1 VKREAKKPNL
11 QKEISNN
18 NEIDNLRREL
28 KDEKEKNK
36 KLQDTINNLNNTIN
50 QLKQEHNTDIR
61 IYKKE
66 LKVYV
71 DKNEILNNQIKKL
84 SLDNT
89 NLKEEIKKNNTQNNS
104 DDIVSL
110 YKRIDDLNKKL
121 SRYPFVLEE
130 GEKIFSVIFT
140 SVSQKVNYSMVCK
153 NTDSI
158 YKLEGELYKTFP
170 ELSETNNCFLC
181 KGTVVNRFKKF
192 EELKFKNG
200 DIIIINQQED

>member
-1 VKREAKKPNL
+1 M
-11 QKEISNN
+11 
-18 NEIDNLRREL
+18 
-28 KDEKEKNK
+28 
-36 KLQDTINNLNNTIN
+36 
-50 QLKQEHNTDIR
+50 
-61 IYKKE
+61 
-66 LKVYV
+66 
-71 DKNEILNNQIKKL
+71 
-84 SLDNT
+84 
-89 NLKEEIKKNNTQNNS
+89 NNS

-130 GEKIFSVIFT
+130 GEKILSVIFI
-140 SVSQKVNYSMVCK
+140 SDSQKINYSMVCK

>member
-1 VKREAKKPNL
+1 MK
-11 QKEISNN
+11 KEISDNN
-18 NEIDNLRREL
+18 LINNLRREL
-28 KDEKEKNK
+28 EEEKKKNK
-36 KLQDTINNLNNTIN
+36 ILQDTINKLNNTIN
-50 QLKQEHNTDIR
+50 QLKQEHNTDIQK
-61 IYKKE
+61 YKKE

-170 ELSETNNCFLC
+170 ELSETNNYFLC
-181 KGTVVNRFKKF
+181 KGIVVNRFKKF

>member
-1 VKREAKKPNL
+1 MK
-11 QKEISNN
+11 KEISDNN
-18 NEIDNLRREL
+18 LINNLRREL
-28 KDEKEKNK
+28 EEEKKKNK
-36 KLQDTINNLNNTIN
+36 ILQDTINKLNNTIN
-50 QLKQEHNTDIR
+50 QLKQEHNTDIQK
-61 IYKKE
+61 YKKE

-130 GEKIFSVIFT
+130 GEKILSVIFR

-170 ELSETNNCFLC
+170 ELSETNNYFLC

>member
-1 VKREAKKPNL
+1 MKKEAKKSDMK
-11 QKEISNN
+11 KEISDNN
-18 NEIDNLRREL
+18 LINNLRREL
-28 KDEKEKNK
+28 EEEKKKNK
-36 KLQDTINNLNNTIN
+36 NLQDTINKLNNTIN
-50 QLKQEHNTDIR
+50 QLKQEHNTDIQK
-61 IYKKE
+61 YKKE
-66 LKVYV
+66 IKAYI
-71 DKNEILNNQIKKL
+71 DRNEILNNQIKKL

-89 NLKEEIKKNNTQNNS
+89 NLKEEIKTVNIQNKS

-121 SRYPFVLEE
+121 NRYPFILEE
-130 GEKIFSVIFT
+130 GEKILSVIFT

-158 YKLEGELYKTFP
+158 CNLEVELYKAFP
-170 ELSETNNCFLC
+170 ELAQTNNYFLC

-200 DIIIINQQED
+200 DIIVINQQED

>member
-1 VKREAKKPNL
+1 MK
-11 QKEISNN
+11 KEISDNN
-18 NEIDNLRREL
+18 LINNLRREL
-28 KDEKEKNK
+28 EEEKKKNK
-36 KLQDTINNLNNTIN
+36 ILQDTINKLNNTIN
-50 QLKQEHNTDIR
+50 QLKQEHNTDIQK
-61 IYKKE
+61 YKKE

-130 GEKIFSVIFT
+130 GEKILSVIFT

>member
-1 VKREAKKPNL
+1 MKKEAKKSDMK
-11 QKEISNN
+11 KEISDNN
-18 NEIDNLRREL
+18 LINNLRREL
-28 KDEKEKNK
+28 EEEKKKNK
-36 KLQDTINNLNNTIN
+36 NLQDTINKLNNTIN
-50 QLKQEHNTDIR
+50 QLKQEHNTDIQK
-61 IYKKE
+61 YKKE
-66 LKVYV
+66 IKAYI
-71 DKNEILNNQIKKL
+71 DRNEILNNQIKKL

-89 NLKEEIKKNNTQNNS
+89 NLKEEIEKVNIQNKS
-104 DDIVSL
+104 DEVIRL
-110 YKRIDDLNKKL
+110 YKKIEELNEQIK
-121 SRYPFVLEE
+121 RYPFILEE
-130 GEKIFSVIFT
+130 GEKILSVIFT
-140 SVSQKVNYSMVCK
+140 SVSKKVNYSMVCK

>member
-1 VKREAKKPNL
+1 MK
-11 QKEISNN
+11 KEISDNN
-18 NEIDNLRREL
+18 LINNLRREL
-28 KDEKEKNK
+28 EEEKKKNK
-36 KLQDTINNLNNTIN
+36 ILQDTINKLNNTIN
-50 QLKQEHNTDIR
+50 QLKQAHNTDIQK
-61 IYKKE
+61 YKKE

-130 GEKIFSVIFT
+130 GEKILSVIFT
-140 SVSQKVNYSMVCK
+140 LVSQKVNYSMVCK

-200 DIIIINQQED
+200 DIIIINKQED

>member
-1 VKREAKKPNL
+1 MK
-11 QKEISNN
+11 KEISDNN
-18 NEIDNLRREL
+18 LINNLRREL
-28 KDEKEKNK
+28 EEEKKKNK
-36 KLQDTINNLNNTIN
+36 ILQDTINKLNNTIN
-50 QLKQEHNTDIR
+50 QLKQEHNTDIQK
-61 IYKKE
+61 YKKE
-66 LKVYV
+66 LKVCV
-71 DKNEILNNQIKKL
+71 DKNEILNDQIKKL

-130 GEKIFSVIFT
+130 GEKILSVIFT

-158 YKLEGELYKTFP
+158 YKLEGELYNTFP
-170 ELSETNNCFLC
+170 ELAQTNNYFSC

-200 DIIIINQQED
+200 DIIVINQQED

>member
-1 VKREAKKPNL
+1 MKKEAKKSDMK
-11 QKEISNN
+11 KEISDNN
-18 NEIDNLRREL
+18 LINNLRREL
-28 KDEKEKNK
+28 EEEKKKNK
-36 KLQDTINNLNNTIN
+36 NLQDTINKLNNTIN
-50 QLKQEHNTDIR
+50 QLKQEHNTDIQK
-61 IYKKE
+61 YKKE

-121 SRYPFVLEE
+121 CRYPFVLEE
-130 GEKIFSVIFT
+130 GEKILSVIFT

>member
-1 VKREAKKPNL
+1 M
-11 QKEISNN
+11 
-18 NEIDNLRREL
+18 
-28 KDEKEKNK
+28 
-36 KLQDTINNLNNTIN
+36 
-50 QLKQEHNTDIR
+50 DI
-61 IYKKE
+61 
-66 LKVYV
+66 
-71 DKNEILNNQIKKL
+71 NEILNDQIKKL

-130 GEKIFSVIFT
+130 GEKILSVIFT

-181 KGTVVNRFKKF
+181 NGTVVNRFKKF

-200 DIIIINQQED
+200 DIIVINQQED

>member
-1 VKREAKKPNL
+1 MK
-11 QKEISNN
+11 KEISDNN
-18 NEIDNLRREL
+18 LINNLRREFEE
-28 KDEKEKNK
+28 EKKKNK
-36 KLQDTINNLNNTIN
+36 ILQDTINKLNNTIN
-50 QLKQEHNTDIR
+50 QLKQAHNTDIQK
-61 IYKKE
+61 YKKE

-130 GEKIFSVIFT
+130 GEKILSVIFT
-140 SVSQKVNYSMVCK
+140 SVSEKVNYSMVCK

-200 DIIIINQQED
+200 DIIIINKQED

>member
-1 VKREAKKPNL
+1 MK
-11 QKEISNN
+11 KEISDNN
-18 NEIDNLRREL
+18 LINNLRREL
-28 KDEKEKNK
+28 EEEKKKNK
-36 KLQDTINNLNNTIN
+36 ILQDTINKLNNTIN
-50 QLKQEHNTDIR
+50 QLKQEHNTDIQK
-61 IYKKE
+61 YKEEIKA
-66 LKVYV
+66 YI
-71 DKNEILNNQIKKL
+71 DRNEILNNQIKKL

-89 NLKEEIKKNNTQNNS
+89 NLKEEIEKVNIQNKS

-130 GEKIFSVIFT
+130 GEKILSVIFT
-140 SVSQKVNYSMVCK
+140 SVSEKVNCSVVCK

-158 YKLEGELYKTFP
+158 YNLEGELYKTFP

-200 DIIIINQQED
+200 DIIIINQQKD

>member
-1 VKREAKKPNL
+1 MK
-11 QKEISNN
+11 KEISDNN
-18 NEIDNLRREL
+18 LINNLRREL
-28 KDEKEKNK
+28 EEEKKKNK
-36 KLQDTINNLNNTIN
+36 ILQDTINKLNNTIN
-50 QLKQEHNTDIR
+50 QLKQAHNTDIQK
-61 IYKKE
+61 YKKE

-130 GEKIFSVIFT
+130 GEKILSVIFT
-140 SVSQKVNYSMVCK
+140 SVSEKVNYSMVCK

-158 YKLEGELYKTFP
+158 NKLEGELYKTFP

-200 DIIIINQQED
+200 DIIIINKQED

>member
-1 VKREAKKPNL
+1 MKKEAKKSDMK
-11 QKEISNN
+11 KEISDNN
-18 NEIDNLRREL
+18 LINNLRREL
-28 KDEKEKNK
+28 EEEKKKNK
-36 KLQDTINNLNNTIN
+36 NLQDTINKLNNTIN
-50 QLKQEHNTDIR
+50 QLKQEHNTDIQK
-61 IYKKE
+61 YKKE
-66 LKVYV
+66 IKAYI
-71 DKNEILNNQIKKL
+71 DRNEILNNQIKKL

-130 GEKIFSVIFT
+130 GEKILSVIFT

-158 YKLEGELYKTFP
+158 YNLEGELYKAFP
-170 ELSETNNCFLC
+170 ELAQTNNYFLC

>member
-1 VKREAKKPNL
+1 MK
-11 QKEISNN
+11 KEILDNN
-18 NEIDNLRREL
+18 LINNLRREL
-28 KDEKEKNK
+28 EEEKKKNK
-36 KLQDTINNLNNTIN
+36 ILQDTINKLNNTIN
-50 QLKQEHNTDIR
+50 QLKQEHNTDIQK
-61 IYKKE
+61 YKKE

-170 ELSETNNCFLC
+170 ELSETNNYFLC
-181 KGTVVNRFKKF
+181 KGIVVNRFKKF

>member
-1 VKREAKKPNL
+1 MKEEAKKSDME
-11 QKEISNN
+11 KEISDNN
-18 NEIDNLRREL
+18 LINNLRREL
-28 KDEKEKNK
+28 EEEKKKNK
-36 KLQDTINNLNNTIN
+36 NLQDTINKLNNTIN
-50 QLKQEHNTDIR
+50 QLKQEHNTDILK
-61 IYKKE
+61 YKKE
-66 LKVYV
+66 IKAYI
-71 DKNEILNNQIKKL
+71 DRNEILNNQIKKL

-89 NLKEEIKKNNTQNNS
+89 NLKEEIEKVNIQNNS

-130 GEKIFSVIFT
+130 GEKILSVIFT
-140 SVSQKVNYSMVCK
+140 SVSKKVNYSMVCK

-170 ELSETNNCFLC
+170 ELSETDNCFLC

>member
-1 VKREAKKPNL
+1 MK
-11 QKEISNN
+11 KEISDNN
-18 NEIDNLRREL
+18 LINNLRREL
-28 KDEKEKNK
+28 EEEKKKNK
-36 KLQDTINNLNNTIN
+36 ILQDTINKLNNTIN
-50 QLKQEHNTDIR
+50 QLKQEHNTDIQK
-61 IYKKE
+61 YKKE

-130 GEKIFSVIFT
+130 GEKILSVIFR
-140 SVSQKVNYSMVCK
+140 SVSQKVNYTMVCK

-170 ELSETNNCFLC
+170 ELSETNNYFLC

>member
-1 VKREAKKPNL
+1 M
-11 QKEISNN
+11 
-18 NEIDNLRREL
+18 
-28 KDEKEKNK
+28 NK
-36 KLQDTINNLNNTIN
+36 
-50 QLKQEHNTDIR
+50 EHNTEIQK
-61 IYKKE
+61 YKKE
-66 LKVYV
+66 IKTNT
-71 DKNEILNNQIKKL
+71 DKIEMLNNKIKKL
-84 SLDNT
+84 SLDNI

-130 GEKIFSVIFT
+130 GEKILSVIFT

-158 YKLEGELYKTFP
+158 YKLEGELYNTFP
-170 ELSETNNCFLC
+170 ELAQTNNCFLC

>member
-1 VKREAKKPNL
+1 MK
-11 QKEISNN
+11 KEISDNN
-18 NEIDNLRREL
+18 LINNLRREL
-28 KDEKEKNK
+28 EEEEKKNK
-36 KLQDTINNLNNTIN
+36 ILQDTINKLNNTIN
-50 QLKQEHNTDIR
+50 QLKQEHNTDIQK
-61 IYKKE
+61 YKKE
-66 LKVYV
+66 LKVCV

-130 GEKIFSVIFT
+130 GEKILSVIFT
-140 SVSQKVNYSMVCK
+140 SDSQKINYSMVCK

-192 EELKFKNG
+192 EELKIKSG
-200 DIIIINQQED
+200 DIIILNEIED

>member
-1 VKREAKKPNL
+1 MK
-11 QKEISNN
+11 KEISDNN
-18 NEIDNLRREL
+18 LINNLRREL
-28 KDEKEKNK
+28 EEEKKKNK
-36 KLQDTINNLNNTIN
+36 ILQDTINKLNNTIN
-50 QLKQEHNTDIR
+50 QLKQEHNTDIQK
-61 IYKKE
+61 YKKE
-66 LKVYV
+66 IKAYI
-71 DKNEILNNQIKKL
+71 DRNEILNNQIKKL

-89 NLKEEIKKNNTQNNS
+89 NLKDEIEKVNVQNKS
-104 DDIVSL
+104 DEIIRL
-110 YKRIDDLNKKL
+110 YKKIEGLNEQIK
-121 SRYPFVLEE
+121 RYPFILEE
-130 GEKIFSVIFT
+130 GEKILSVIFT